1 MRLDD
6 SGTAHRPV
14 TIDAVIVPVPTNP
27 NTLPSSVSILA
38 GPSVRPDI

>member
-6 SGTAHRPV
+6 SGAAHRPV

-27 NTLPSSVSILA
+27 NTMPSRLSTLG
-38 GPSVRPDI
+38 GPSVCPDI